1 MQTIRE
7 LVTTIS
13 RWDGVDA
20 AVVLGRDG
28 LVIDARGA
36 DDVDGEQLAAHV
48 PSLLAAADEFAGV
61 AGRGALASCVLEY
74 ASGFVLISALSDD
87 VLLLVMLRPAGNVG
101 ELLFAL
107 RRDRPVHASLV

>member
-36 DDVDGEQLAAHV
+36 DDVDSEQLAAHV
-48 PSLLAAADEFAGV
+48 PSLLAAAEEFA
-61 AGRGALASCVLEY
+61 AAAERGALASAVLEY
-74 ASGFVLISALSDD
+74 ASGIVLISSLSED
-87 VLLLVMLRPAGNVG
+87 VLLLAMLRPTSNVG

-107 RRDRPVHASLV
+107 RRDRPLHAALV